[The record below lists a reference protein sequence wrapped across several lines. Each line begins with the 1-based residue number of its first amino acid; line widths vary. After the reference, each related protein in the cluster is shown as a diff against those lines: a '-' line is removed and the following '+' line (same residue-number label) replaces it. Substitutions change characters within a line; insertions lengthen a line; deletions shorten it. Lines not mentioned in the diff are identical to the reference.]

1 MTVKWIRRIRVV
13 DCKII
18 QIVLFVV
25 RRSMEK
31 KLCRFLC
38 AAGGSGGTSS
48 INLHQKEGVCSDD
61 TSCNSSTQP
70 QLVPSPASVFLTFQM
85 CFFTRWL
92 NRPDDPVDRSMHGQ
106 EQDSYS
112 TLFISMYWCKCVEC
126 CSAQQCT
133 CHPGWSV
140 RGPQTKH
147 RAKSMFFLTAEGPST
162 WNPLCPTA
170 TSKSSS
176 LTSDIV
182 ELFKEKLLKLLDT
195 S

>member
-85 CFFTRWL
+85 CFFTRRL

-133 CHPGWSV
+133 CHPWMKRQGAAGKAPREV
-140 RGPQTKH
+140 NVLPH
-147 RAKSMFFLTAEGPST
+147 RWGAIYLK
-162 WNPLCPTA
+162 PLVSNCN
-170 TSKSSS
+170 KQIQQ
-176 LTSDIV
+176 LNIRHCGII
-182 ELFKEKLLKLLDT
+182 
-195 S
+195 

>member
-38 AAGGSGGTSS
+38 TAGGSGGTSS

-85 CFFTRWL
+85 CFFTRRL

-133 CHPGWSV
+133 CHPWMKRQGGRRQS
-140 RGPQTKH
+140 
-147 RAKSMFFLTAEGPST
+147 TARSQR
-162 WNPLCPTA
+162 
-170 TSKSSS
+170 SSS
-176 LTSDIV
+176 PLRGHLPETPCV
-182 ELFKEKLLKLLDT
+182 QLQQANPAA
-195 S
+195 